1 MDQLNLNSNKVEEEF
16 RKRVAEYKSSSH
28 GGVNGGLAGTGVDS
42 SSVSN
47 SFCLVLKTLCAPLQI
62 HKAPSVF
69 PQKWG

>member
-47 SFCLVLKTLCAPLQI
+47 NFSKF
-62 HKAPSVF
+62 
-69 PQKWG
+69 